1 MKGLPSTLK
10 NNSFYT
16 VLDQF
21 LALSV
26 GLVIT
31 VTLAR
36 YFGPEEFGRFT
47 YVISLTGIVNVF
59 TNLGIQTLLRRE
71 VAKED
76 DGLRNYIGQA
86 WAIRFII
93 SLPISIIIVHLIG
106 YLFNFSFSQL
116 ILVHFAN
123 LFTFLSG
130 FLALN
135 VGAFLS
141 LHLGKKLFLYNLFFR
156 VSSITALFLVVFFSL
171 NLTNY
176 LVLLSLGLLLVI
188 LASCFNFLKIDK
200 SINIIPN
207 LNKFKY
213 IIYSSLPLMFAAAIE
228 FMNLKIDTLILAYYQ
243 GEEVL
248 GYYSAAFS
256 IFIAFVMIP
265 LAITKVFFTNF
276 IQTFYKGLKEEA
288 SRLFK
293 VISFSFLIYSLLC
306 SIFLLFFSES
316 LISLL
321 FGNGYLYSNKALS
334 VLGWVLPFIIL
345 NRLFLY
351 LLVALGKS
359 KIIVIVNSFGLGLNV
374 ILNFILIPKYSLVGA
389 ALATGFSEGIVLFI
403 GLWFLLKALK
413 QGPKKNNYSTNE

>member
-1 MKGLPSTLK
+1 MKSLPSTLI

-26 GLVIT
+26 GLIIT

-36 YFGPEEFGRFT
+36 YFGPEDFGRFT

-71 VAKED
+71 IAKED

-86 WAIRFII
+86 WVIRFII

-106 YLFNFSFSQL
+106 YLFDFSFNQL
-116 ILVHFAN
+116 ILANLAN

-130 FLALN
+130 MLALN

-141 LHLGKKLFLYNLFFR
+141 LHLGKKLFLYNLLFR
-156 VSSITALFLVVFFSL
+156 ISAITALFLVIIFSL
-171 NLTNY
+171 NIEAY
-176 LVLLSLGLLLVI
+176 LGFMSLGLLFVV
-188 LASCFNFLKIDK
+188 LASCFNFFRLDK
-200 SINIIPN
+200 KINIIPD

-213 IIYSSLPLMFAAAIE
+213 IIFSSLPLMFAAAIE

-256 IFIAFVMIP
+256 IFMAFVMIP

-276 IQTFYKGLKEEA
+276 IQTFYKGLRKEA
-288 SRLFK
+288 LRLFSIIT
-293 VISFSFLIYSLLC
+293 VSFFIYSLLC

-321 FGNGYLYSNKALS
+321 FGNDYLYSNKALS

-345 NRLFLY
+345 NRLFIY

-359 KIIVIVNSFGLGLNV
+359 KTLLIVNSFGLGLNV

-403 GLWFLLKALK
+403 GLWFLLQSLK
-413 QGPKKNNYSTNE
+413 QGPKKNNFSTNE